1 MRHKLSNLTIRKKK
15 KSFDLESL
23 NKHFPLHSYASN
35 MVTAAY
41 MYPLFEL
48 FMEKIIVL
56 VTIGNPGW
64 LYNRTYV

>member
-1 MRHKLSNLTIRKKK
+1 
-15 KSFDLESL
+15 
-23 NKHFPLHSYASN
+23 

-48 FMEKIIVL
+48 FIEKISVL

-64 LYNRTYV
+64 LHNRTYV